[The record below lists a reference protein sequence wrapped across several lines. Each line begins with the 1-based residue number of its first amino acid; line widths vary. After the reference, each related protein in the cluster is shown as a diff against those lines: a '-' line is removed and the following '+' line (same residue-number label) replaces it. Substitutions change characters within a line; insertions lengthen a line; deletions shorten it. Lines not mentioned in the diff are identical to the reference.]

1 MKDIE
6 KCLDILKDID
16 KLYIKVLSGNK
27 DVMDELDILLIQ
39 ILEYDDL
46 SSYNDDEI
54 ELISLVIKNITD
66 KVNLIYK
73 LLDLNIKKE
82 IILED
87 LEEEFKELEMKRFET
102 INRYVMG
109 MISVEDIDDFKKVL
123 FDFRDR
129 LYAIQINDTN
139 ILRIAK
145 MKSKV
150 QHFDTEILEDEDVLR
165 VAYANSN

>member
-27 DVMDELDILLIQ
+27 DVIDELDILLIQ

>member
-27 DVMDELDILLIQ
+27 DVIDELDILLIQ

-102 INRYVMG
+102 VNRYVMG

>member
-1 MKDIE
+1 MIDIE

-102 INRYVMG
+102 VNRYVMG

>member
-27 DVMDELDILLIQ
+27 DVIDELDILLIQ

-87 LEEEFKELEMKRFET
+87 LEKEFKELEMKRFET
-102 INRYVMG
+102 VNRYVMG

>member
-1 MKDIE
+1 M
-6 KCLDILKDID
+6 
-16 KLYIKVLSGNK
+16 
-27 DVMDELDILLIQ
+27 
-39 ILEYDDL
+39 
-46 SSYNDDEI
+46 
-54 ELISLVIKNITD
+54 
-66 KVNLIYK
+66 
-73 LLDLNIKKE
+73 NIKKE

-102 INRYVMG
+102 VNRYVMG

>member
-102 INRYVMG
+102 VNRYVMG

>member
-39 ILEYDDL
+39 ILKYDDL

-102 INRYVMG
+102 VNRYVMG

>member
-102 INRYVMG
+102 VNRYVMR

>member
-102 INRYVMG
+102 VNRYVMG

-150 QHFDTEILEDEDVLR
+150 QHFDTEILEDEDVLS